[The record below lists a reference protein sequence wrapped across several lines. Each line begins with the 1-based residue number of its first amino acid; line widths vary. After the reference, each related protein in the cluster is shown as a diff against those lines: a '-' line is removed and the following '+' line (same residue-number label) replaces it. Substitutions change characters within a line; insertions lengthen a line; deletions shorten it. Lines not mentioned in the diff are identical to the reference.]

1 MWEILSRLRR
11 LNDVVSVSRNK
22 LVVLAVQVNPELNIQ
37 ASSFFF
43 FCSWF
48 FFFHISQGSSRMDG
62 IICLLMPYYTQKEIG
77 SRTD

>member
-1 MWEILSRLRR
+1 MIFKHIRPCQC
-11 LNDVVSVSRNK
+11 VVSVSRNK
-22 LVVLAVQVNPELNIQ
+22 LVVLAVRVNPELNIQ

-43 FCSWF
+43 FFCSCF

-62 IICLLMPYYTQKEIG
+62 IICLLMPYCTQKEIG